1 MFKLYDNYHTFV
13 NNFRYFFASFS
24 NKKTFLN
31 FLPNFL
37 FGLINSESTTLAD
50 ISLAIVPLHN
60 DVLLS
65 SIERRCSRFLNNP
78 NFSIHDIFDSIIS
91 DVLSRFKS
99 SHPDINRFF
108 VSFDHMF
115 VEDKHTILMFSLRI
129 GKQGIPIYFKL
140 FPGQFAK
147 HHGDA
152 FKSKNIIAGISY
164 CHNLIKSINPNAE
177 IVFLADRW
185 FGNLFN
191 IMDFINSI
199 GDIFVFRCKKNMKV
213 FYFDKK
219 EGHKIWLP
227 IENLPHYIHHSA
239 LYHNLEFTSSKYI
252 YNLAYCQ
259 SKNHKESWLLIT
271 NGRPKM
277 AKGFYGYR
285 FGSIEFIFKSQKTNG
300 FYLEETKVLKH
311 HAFDNLYSLV
321 CLANLYLTCL
331 GTDISKNRACYKNIG
346 FRDTRINSKTNNHYR
361 VISRFRCGIILFKLA
376 LNSSKYYRIPFT
388 FTLHDT

>member
-1 MFKLYDNYHTFV
+1 MSKLYDNYLIFV
-13 NNFRYFFASFS
+13 KNFHQFFSSFS

-37 FGLINSESTTLAD
+37 FGLINSESITLSEIAL
-50 ISLAIVPLHN
+50 SIVPLHN
-60 DVLLS
+60 DILLS

-78 NFSIHDIFDSIIS
+78 NFSIHDIFDSVII

-108 VSFDHMF
+108 ISFDHMF
-115 VEDKHTILMFSLRI
+115 VEEKHTILMFSLRI

-140 FPGQFAK
+140 FPGKHSK

-152 FKSKNIIAGISY
+152 FKSKNITAGISY
-164 CHNLIKSINPNAE
+164 CHDLIKSFNPNAE

-191 IMDFINSI
+191 LMNFIDSL

-213 FYFDKK
+213 FFFDKK
-219 EGHKIWLP
+219 EGHKIWIP
-227 IENLPHYIHHSA
+227 IEDLPHYVHHSA
-239 LYHNLEFTSSKYI
+239 FYHNLEFTSSKYI

-285 FGSIEFIFKSQKTNG
+285 FGAIEFIFKSQKTNG
-300 FYLEETKVLKH
+300 FYLEETRVLNY

-321 CLANLYLTCL
+321 CLANLYLSCL

-346 FRDTRINSKTNNHYR
+346 FRDTRINSKTNNYYR
-361 VISRFRCGIILFKLA
+361 VKSRFRAGLTLFKLA
-376 LNSSKYYRIPFT
+376 LHSSKYYRIPFT
-388 FTLHDT
+388 FTLYDS